1 MGTILQLLVRPFGH
15 VLNPQPD
22 QTLLQALR
30 AGEVP
35 ISYSCED
42 GRCGLCRCR
51 LLRGRLVE
59 AGRPPRELFG
69 CAGRYVLACQ
79 STVAEDSVIEIP
91 DPREMIIHRGRRMR
105 AKVLDILPLSHN
117 VRQLRLKPDSQFSY
131 SPGQFVEVELGR
143 GINRMYSMAGLAAD
157 EELQFHVRLH
167 PYGRASHVIG
177 EDLKPD
183 DTVRVRGPYGVS
195 YLRQFHDAPILCV
208 SAGTG
213 LAPLK
218 SLLRGLIDFRMMN
231 PVHVYVGFM
240 SREEVYDLEALS
252 GLLARVPGLRSSHV
266 MVASGRIDRGLRR
279 GLLTEAIESDLGK
292 LCDWHAHV
300 FGSPFAVDATVQLL
314 RRKEIHEDRL
324 HADPFHSVGS

>member
-1 MGTILQLLVRPFGH
+1 MLS
-15 VLNPQPD
+15 PQPD
-22 QTLLQALR
+22 QTLLRALR

-51 LLRGRLVE
+51 LLRGRVVE
-59 AGRPPRELFG
+59 TGRPPRQLFG

-79 STVAEDSVIEIP
+79 STMAEDSVIEIP
-91 DPREMIIHRGRRMR
+91 DPRDVVIHQARRMR
-105 AKVLDILPLSHN
+105 AKVLGIEPLTHN
-117 VRQLRLKPDSQFSY
+117 VRLLRLNPEGSLSY

-143 GINRMYSMAGLAAD
+143 GLNRMYSMAGLAED
-157 EELQFHVRLH
+157 GELQFHVRIH
-167 PYGRASHVIG
+167 PHGRASHVIG
-177 EDLKPD
+177 KTLKPG

-218 SLLRGLIDFRMMN
+218 SLLRGMIELRMMN

-266 MVASGRIDRGLRR
+266 MVASGRIERGLRR

-292 LCDWHAHV
+292 LRDWHAHV
-300 FGSPFAVDATVQLL
+300 FGSPFAVDATVQML
-314 RRKEIHEDRL
+314 RRNEIHEDRL
-324 HADPFHSVGS
+324 HADPFHSVGN

>member
-1 MGTILQLLVRPFGH
+1 MKAKETPRISRMPPTMIIDSHQHVVAGQRPQHPGE
-15 VLNPQPD
+15 QPGEHHP
-22 QTLLQALR
+22 
-30 AGEVP
+30 AGGGE
-35 ISYSCED
+35 
-42 GRCGLCRCR
+42 
-51 LLRGRLVE
+51 
-59 AGRPPRELFG
+59 
-69 CAGRYVLACQ
+69 
-79 STVAEDSVIEIP
+79 TVAEDSVIEIP

-252 GLLARVPGLRSSHV
+252 GLLA
-266 MVASGRIDRGLRR
+266 
-279 GLLTEAIESDLGK
+279 LTPAP
-292 LCDWHAHV
+292 LC
-300 FGSPFAVDATVQLL
+300 TVT
-314 RRKEIHEDRL
+314 
-324 HADPFHSVGS
+324 